1 MGGLIQPSP
10 IADDADNSRRI
21 IVIAIA
27 CVVVLALIIAF
38 LLRQQPKPVAQIPPY
53 AALLKISDL
62 KMSQAQN
69 FVGANVTYI
78 DGTLANAGDKTV
90 TRAVVRVT
98 FRDAYGQVAQIE
110 ELPIRILQTGGPYP
124 DAVDLA
130 ASPLAPQ
137 QDKTFR
143 LIFEHISEQWNQGY
157 PEIQIVDLGVK

>member
-1 MGGLIQPSP
+1 MGSIIQPTP
-10 IADDADNSRRI
+10 LTQEPDTGRRM

-38 LLRQQPKPVAQIPPY
+38 LLRQQPKPPQQIPPY

-78 DGTLANAGDKTV
+78 DGALANTGDKTV

-98 FRDAYGQVAQIE
+98 FRDAYGQVAQVE
-110 ELPIRILQTGGPYP
+110 NVPIRILHTDGPYP

-130 ASPLAPQ
+130 LSPLAPGQ
-137 QDKTFR
+137 SKTFR

-157 PEIQIVDLGVK
+157 PEMQIVDVRLK